1 MLNWLRKGKGSK
13 VDTTGDFAKVEQL
26 LPKKKGQ
33 KPEDRAKD
41 IESVLDWMRNKDL
54 SPGDVADRAA
64 DTAWR
69 MSIPS

>member
-1 MLNWLRKGKGSK
+1 MLNWLRKGKDSK

-41 IESVLDWMRNKDL
+41 IESVLDWMQNKNL
-54 SPGDVADRAA
+54 SSGDVTDSPK
-64 DTAWR
+64 T
-69 MSIPS
+69 

>member
-1 MLNWLRKGKGSK
+1 MGNVLNWLRKGKDSK

-41 IESVLDWMRNKDL
+41 IESVLDWMQNKNL
-54 SPGDVADRAA
+54 SSGDVTDSPK
-64 DTAWR
+64 T
-69 MSIPS
+69 